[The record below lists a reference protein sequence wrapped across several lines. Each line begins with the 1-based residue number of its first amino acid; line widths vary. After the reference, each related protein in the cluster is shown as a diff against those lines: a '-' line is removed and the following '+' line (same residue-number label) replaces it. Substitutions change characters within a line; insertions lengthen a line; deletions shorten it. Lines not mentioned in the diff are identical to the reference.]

1 MSEREEKSVTKV
13 TKAELV
19 DRIWNSGE
27 FFGRKSELVRIVD
40 TLLFEIKE
48 ALASGSVIEL
58 RGLGTFEVKVRKGR
72 QCARN
77 PRTGETVSVEN
88 HGVAVFRPGKELKN
102 RVWDLRK

>member
-1 MSEREEKSVTKV
+1 MSEREEKSVKKV

-19 DRIWNSGE
+19 DRIWNSEE
-27 FFGRKSELVRIVD
+27 FFGRKSELIRAVD
-40 TLLFEIKE
+40 ALLSEIKE
-48 ALASGSVIEL
+48 ALASGSAI
-58 RGLGTFEVKVRKGR
+58 VRKGR

>member
-19 DRIWNSGE
+19 DRIWNAGE

>member
-1 MSEREEKSVTKV
+1 M
-13 TKAELV
+13 
-19 DRIWNSGE
+19 
-27 FFGRKSELVRIVD
+27 RIVD

>member
-48 ALASGSVIEL
+48 AL
-58 RGLGTFEVKVRKGR
+58 R